1 MWISRFHIEKF
12 DFEFRLDIVKFVYEH
27 ICTIVL
33 TVLYCL
39 FVNIL
44 KTKQFHIVDDLV
56 LMEDILPTY
65 ISVNTSI
72 W

>member
-39 FVNIL
+39 FVNIYCWWFGINGRYPSYIYL
-44 KTKQFHIVDDLV
+44 GKYVYLV
-56 LMEDILPTY
+56 N
-65 ISVNTSI
+65 VF
-72 W
+72 